1 MIEGG
6 WLKGYRT
13 YLIGFL
19 MLAQAIV
26 AWLVGDATFEQ
37 LWAQL
42 PEILAGL
49 GLITLRA
56 GVESAR

>member
-1 MIEGG
+1 MEGG

-13 YLIGFL
+13 YIIGFL
-19 MLAQAIV
+19 LFAQAVV
-26 AWLVGDATFEQ
+26 AWLVGDATFME
-37 LWAQL
+37 LWARL

-56 GVESAR
+56 GVANR